1 MKEKETIIDK
11 LGRIIT
17 KIASAVAMNFMF
29 LVACIP
35 VVTIGAAFSA
45 LYSAVRFQIR
55 KESWW
60 HGFKFGFRNRFMR
73 STIAWLVMGA
83 IDTLMFVDVLQYV
96 NAYMDGACSVVY
108 PIASCL
114 MFAMMAMMTFAL
126 LILNVYIPTAV
137 GTWIKNAASMV
148 FKSPAQLLLST
159 ALVWCPV
166 FLFFFRFDLL
176 FYGAMVVV
184 VAYFTCV
191 AFMSTVLMKD
201 TLIDFLLDARI
212 EGTLLAEEGR
222 VIVKDEECD
231 EEK

>member
-11 LGRIIT
+11 LGRIIS
-17 KIASAVAMNFMF
+17 KIAAAVAMNFMF
-29 LVACIP
+29 LIACIP
-35 VVTIGAAFSA
+35 IVTVGAAFSA
-45 LYSAVRFQIR
+45 LFSAVRFQIR

-60 HGFKFGFRNRFMR
+60 NGFKFGFRNRFMR

-96 NAYMDGACSVVY
+96 NAYMDGTCSVVY
-108 PIASCL
+108 PISSCL
-114 MFAMMAMMTFAL
+114 MFSMMAMMTFAL
-126 LILNVYIPTAV
+126 LILNVYIPTANSN
-137 GTWIKNAASMV
+137 WIKSAASMV
-148 FKSPAQLLLST
+148 FKSPAQLFVST
-159 ALVWCPV
+159 ALIWAPV
-166 FLFFFRFDLL
+166 FLFFFRFDWL

-191 AFMSTVLMKD
+191 AFTATVLLKD

-222 VIVKDEECD
+222 MIEKDDDEDEE
-231 EEK
+231 E